1 LFDFATVDKALKDS
15 RIVRE
20 GVSSSHINQIL
31 ADAFKQVRDEQLKA
45 LQSGK
50 LKPVEPGKTYSAEDL
65 EANQASEDQFKQT
78 IVQPKLEA
86 AYAFY
91 LSIMAQRDEVR
102 AEKKKDPQAEA
113 KQAVALNLIEQ
124 QRQFLNTALHTYVPT
139 IVDKLGEI
147 PPAVGTN
154 LPFSFRDGVLV
165 KFRLEK
171 QVNGAVQRITLYP
184 RMIMNQLNDE
194 DTFFLEALR
203 SWRDFAKVQYQAAQD
218 AKDSYSVVNW
228 LYGTG
233 DLVAQVPL
241 RQAAY
246 EQSERDL
253 KEAAIV
259 SGIAKKLSESELLS
273 LMDLFRQ
280 FEQGNIPQCEGV
292 IKDFNKQIQTQLNGQ
307 SSNSSKFTAAQRKSI
322 DQKAKDVVFYQ
333 DVYQDFSQAAA
344 ITLQRVST
352 AAAIKK
358 P

>member
-1 LFDFATVDKALKDS
+1 MRNFKAIVLPILMILAPASFATRLADIKDVHVCSADELGRDPLALQPIYTEPHWAAVVKDPRFSQLFDFATVDKALKDS

-246 EQSERDL
+246 EQSERD
-253 KEAAIV
+253 
-259 SGIAKKLSESELLS
+259 
-273 LMDLFRQ
+273 
-280 FEQGNIPQCEGV
+280 
-292 IKDFNKQIQTQLNGQ
+292 
-307 SSNSSKFTAAQRKSI
+307 
-322 DQKAKDVVFYQ
+322 
-333 DVYQDFSQAAA
+333 
-344 ITLQRVST
+344 
-352 AAAIKK
+352 
-358 P
+358 